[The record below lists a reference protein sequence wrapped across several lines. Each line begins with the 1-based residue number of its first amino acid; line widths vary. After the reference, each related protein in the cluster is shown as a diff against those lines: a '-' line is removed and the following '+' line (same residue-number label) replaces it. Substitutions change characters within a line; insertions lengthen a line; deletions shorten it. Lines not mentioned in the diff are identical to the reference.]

1 MNKTLHHFSVRAL
14 PIWNGLKAWS
24 AGFQKQKQ
32 INRGDPR
39 EILLWYLGLQPGNA
53 PISLYVTCNTG
64 FFFLVW
70 MDAHFSLASCWP
82 LQFLVVY
89 HKPEAVC
96 HLLSKDVLNFSTTA
110 PWHTVL
116 LVVCCLK
123 HLHLHLNWLHAT
135 MIYFLEWV
143 TEFCQQLC
151 L

>member
-53 PISLYVTCNTG
+53 PISLYMTCNTG
-64 FFFLVW
+64 FFLYGW
-70 MDAHFSLASCWP
+70 MLTSLWLPADPYSFFWCITSQRQCVIFPVRTSLTSAPQLLDIRYCW
-82 LQFLVVY
+82 QFVV
-89 HKPEAVC
+89 
-96 HLLSKDVLNFSTTA
+96 
-110 PWHTVL
+110 
-116 LVVCCLK
+116 
-123 HLHLHLNWLHAT
+123 LHLHLNWLHAT
-135 MIYFLEWV
+135 MIYILEWV